1 MILRMAVTDVSLA
14 EALASLAV
22 TVLGGLVLLWASA
35 RVFRA
40 GLLMYGQR
48 MGLSSVLKALRQAG

>member
-1 MILRMAVTDVSLA
+1 MSLS

-22 TVLGGLVLLWASA
+22 TVLGGLALLWASA

-40 GLLMYGQR
+40 GLLPYGQR
-48 MGLSSVLKALRQAG
+48 MGLSGVLRALRQAG